1 MPRRQFFYFSFNVQI
16 TAFVSLNRA
25 SFIMLTNAETGFKL
39 KSVFVCV
46 IFGILSEVF
55 YYCSNTVQSYYFFY
69 YFKDCI
75 FLLLN
80 LFAKCLVS
88 KHKFE

>member
-1 MPRRQFFYFSFNVQI
+1 MPRRQLFYFSFNVQI
-16 TAFVSLNRA
+16 TALVSLNRA

-55 YYCSNTVQSYYFFY
+55 YYCSNTVQSYYFFIILKIVFFY
-69 YFKDCI
+69 Y
-75 FLLLN
+75 
-80 LFAKCLVS
+80 
-88 KHKFE
+88 